1 MGGILNTKIIYV
13 NDLSFFETLS
23 NNGYFIVSTSLET
36 SNTLKDIDFSKKYAF
51 VMGNEASGV
60 SEEVFNKSD
69 ILVKIPMTDKIES
82 LNVGVAT
89 SIILYEQYKSKNI

>member
-51 VMGNEASGV
+51 VMEMKQAVYQKKYLINRI
-60 SEEVFNKSD
+60 F
-69 ILVKIPMTDKIES
+69 
-82 LNVGVAT
+82 
-89 SIILYEQYKSKNI
+89 